1 MRTILEILNLS
12 TDYLTR
18 KGIAQP
24 RLQAE
29 ELVSQSLN
37 IKRMDLYIQFD
48 RPLVDEELAKCRA
61 WLQRRGQGEPL
72 QYIHGQVEFFDCM
85 IKVTPAV
92 LIPRQETEILVD
104 KIAKILTQKTS
115 LKGKVLWDLCCGS
128 GCMGIALKKRFPEL
142 TVCLSDIS
150 PEALAIAIENINS
163 NAVEVELLEGD
174 LLLPFKDRSSDFIVC
189 NPPYISEKE
198 FSSLDVEVRVHEPRQ
213 ALVSGESGL
222 EFYERLARE
231 LPSHLNH
238 GSKVWFE
245 IGTNQGEAVQKLFQ
259 GAFWKKSWVENDWSG
274 HERFFSLEIE

>member
-18 KGIAQP
+18 KGIVQP

-29 ELVSQSLN
+29 ELISQALGL
-37 IKRMDLYIQFD
+37 KRMDLYLQFD
-48 RPLVDEELAKCRA
+48 RPLIDEELIKCRA

-72 QYIHGQVEFFDCM
+72 QYIHGQVEFFDCV

-104 KIAKILTQKTS
+104 KVAKALAQET
-115 LKGKVLWDLCCGS
+115 LAGKILWDLCCGS
-128 GCMGIALKKRFPEL
+128 GYMGIALKKRFPEL

-150 PEALAIAIENINS
+150 SDALAVAAENARN
-163 NAVEVELLEGD
+163 NEVEVELLKGD
-174 LLLPFKDRSSDFIVC
+174 LLAVFKDRRSDFIVC
-189 NPPYISEKE
+189 NPPYVSEKE
-198 FSSLDVEVRVHEPRQ
+198 FSTLDTEVREYEPRQ
-213 ALVSGESGL
+213 ALISGRTGL

-231 LPSHLNH
+231 LPPYLNP
-238 GSKVWFE
+238 GSKIWFE
-245 IGTNQGEAVQKLFQ
+245 IGTGQGKAVQKLFQ
-259 GAFWKKSWVENDWSG
+259 DPFWKKCRVENDWSG

>member
-18 KGIAQP
+18 KGIIQP

-29 ELVSQSLN
+29 ELISQALGL
-37 IKRMDLYIQFD
+37 KRMDLYLQFD
-48 RPLVDEELAKCRA
+48 RPLIDEELSKCRD

-72 QYIHGQVEFFDCM
+72 QYIHGQVEFFNCV

-92 LIPRQETEILVD
+92 LIPRQETEVLVD
-104 KIAKILTQKTS
+104 KVAKALAQET
-115 LKGKVLWDLCCGS
+115 LAGKVLWDLCCGS

-142 TVCLSDIS
+142 IVCLSDIS
-150 PEALAIAIENINS
+150 PDALAVAEENARN
-163 NAVEVELLEGD
+163 NGVEVELLKGD
-174 LLLPFKDRSSDFIVC
+174 LLAVFNNKTSDFIVC
-189 NPPYISEKE
+189 NPPYVSEKE
-198 FSSLDVEVRVHEPRQ
+198 FTTLDTEVREYEPRQ
-213 ALVSGESGL
+213 ALISGKTGL

-231 LPSHLNH
+231 LPPHLNP

-245 IGTNQGEAVQKLFQ
+245 IGKGQGKALQKLFQ
-259 GAFWKKSWVENDWSG
+259 DPFWKKSCVENDWSG